1 MSGWLAGICTI
12 AINGITILSIMLLI
26 QLFFDAR
33 PCLKWQ
39 QYLILTAG
47 VVLYNG
53 IILLFFPENEVGQ
66 FVSLFILLVIFGVMT
81 AQKSRIRTGLE
92 AVLACMLYGWY
103 EFLVQMLEELL
114 QLDRYS
120 FLLQGENQ
128 SFFDIG
134 MCVAL
139 LAGLFIVICKGK
151 HKNICLRLTVGEE
164 VILGILSF
172 LSPIFSIGLTY
183 INENLGRG
191 IYSIAWVAFVLIL
204 NIGSFVGIINRKLVR
219 HYRAVSENYRQ
230 SFHTEYQYFRDYKE
244 KQSDLVKFRHDFK
257 NHMLT
262 VQGLLEQG
270 EYEKAQDY
278 FRRISAQSGISE
290 GGILSGNE
298 IADILLNA
306 KAEWM
311 EQNEIEFELQGNL
324 QALSM
329 LEMPDCSILFSNLID
344 NAIEANLNYVG
355 NRYIRIQAA
364 EQPGILLLSVE
375 NPIAGDLKRN
385 GNSLQSSK
393 NDADRHGIG
402 SQNIR
407 AVIEKYHGEYQI
419 QVKENQ
425 FRVQMLIPL
434 HQ

>member
-1 MSGWLAGICTI
+1 MSGWLADICAI
-12 AINGITILSIMLLI
+12 AINGITILSIMLLM

-33 PCLKWQ
+33 MYRKWQ
-39 QYLILTAG
+39 HYLILTAG

-53 IILLFFPENEVGQ
+53 MILLIFPENAAGQ
-66 FVSLFILLVIFGVMT
+66 FVSLFILLVIFGFMT
-81 AQKSRIRTGLE
+81 AQKGRIRTGLE
-92 AVLACMLYGWY
+92 AVFACLLYGWY
-103 EFLVQMLEELL
+103 EFLVQMLEELFRL
-114 QLDRYS
+114 ERYS
-120 FLLQGENQ
+120 FLLQGETQ

-134 MCVAL
+134 MCVIL
-139 LAGLFIVICKGK
+139 LAGLIIIIQRVRRKD
-151 HKNICLRLTVGEE
+151 ICLRLTVGEE
-164 VILGILSF
+164 VILGILSI
-172 LSPIFSIGLTY
+172 LSPIFVAGLTY

-191 IYSIAWVAFVLIL
+191 IYSVAWVVFVLTL

-219 HYRAVSENYRQ
+219 HYKAVSENYRQ
-230 SFHTEYQYFRDYKE
+230 SFHAEYQYFKDYKE
-244 KQSDLVKFRHDFK
+244 KQSDLVKFRHDFR

-278 FRRISAQSGISE
+278 FRKISARSGISE
-290 GGILSGNE
+290 GEILTGNE

-311 EQNEIEFELQGNL
+311 EQNEIELALQGNL

-329 LEMPDCSILFSNLID
+329 LEISDCSILLSNLID
-344 NAIEANLNYVG
+344 NAIEANLNYMG
-355 NRYIRIQAA
+355 NRYVRIQTA
-364 EQPGILLLSVE
+364 ELPGSLMLSVE
-375 NPIAGDLKRN
+375 NPIAGELKRN
-385 GNSLQSSK
+385 GNSLQSNK
-393 NDADRHGIG
+393 EDTERHGIG

-407 AVIEKYHGEYQI
+407 EVIEKYHGEYQI
-419 QVKENQ
+419 QVKENR